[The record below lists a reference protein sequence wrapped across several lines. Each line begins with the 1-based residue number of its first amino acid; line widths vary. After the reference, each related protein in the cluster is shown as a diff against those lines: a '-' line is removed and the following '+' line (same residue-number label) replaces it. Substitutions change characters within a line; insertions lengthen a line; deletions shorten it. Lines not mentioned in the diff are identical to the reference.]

1 MHEFRAGPATSASP
15 TPKISTWECHQLKMN
30 GILSSAVYSGGP
42 APSFSQSQLSVCG
55 ALRTKD
61 NTVTI
66 MVINKTYGTLKPTLT
81 VNNLTATTTSAQAY
95 LHSNANVAATVPQPT
110 AKVTPPAQ
118 GSAANTITTS
128 FPAQSITLLV
138 MPN

>member
-1 MHEFRAGPATSASP
+1 VILGERVRPGLAHAR
-15 TPKISTWECHQLKMN
+15 QN
-30 GILSSAVYSGGP
+30 GKRLGRPLTA
-42 APSFSQSQLSVCG
+42 

-66 MVINKTYGTLKPTLT
+66 MVINKTYGPLNAMLT

-95 LHSNANVAATVPQPT
+95 LHSNANVAATVSQRT
-110 AKVTPPAQ
+110 ATVTPPAQ
-118 GSAANTITTS
+118 GSAASAITTS